1 MKKFKQ
7 IASLISSNEKLGI
20 KEIDKMYKMYQT
32 KWISFLSVCSFLQTG
47 SVKQT
52 RRKHASG
59 RFGGYRNFR

>member
-32 KWISFLSVCSFLQTG
+32 K
-47 SVKQT
+47 
-52 RRKHASG
+52 
-59 RFGGYRNFR
+59 